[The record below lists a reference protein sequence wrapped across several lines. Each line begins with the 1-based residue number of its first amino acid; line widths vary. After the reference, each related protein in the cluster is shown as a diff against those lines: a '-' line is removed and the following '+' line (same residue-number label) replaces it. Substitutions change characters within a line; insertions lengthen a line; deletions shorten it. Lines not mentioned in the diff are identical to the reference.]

1 MDFGSNEEFARM
13 SETIMGLVPKKRCDL
28 TLDELL
34 DKINDQ
40 GINSLTEEEKNK
52 LDEYSKTIN

>member
-1 MDFGSNEEFARM
+1 M
-13 SETIMGLVPKKRCDL
+13 SETIMGFAPKKVCTL
-28 TLDELL
+28 TIDELL